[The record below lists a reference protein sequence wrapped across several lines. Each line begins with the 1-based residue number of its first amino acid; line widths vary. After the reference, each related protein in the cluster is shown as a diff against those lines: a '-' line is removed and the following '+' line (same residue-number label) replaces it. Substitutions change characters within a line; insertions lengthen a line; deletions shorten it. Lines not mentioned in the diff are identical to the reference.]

1 MISSAAQHLLTR
13 TFISSVSLGFRLGP
27 NFFLSFGLGFAKV
40 RTFGEPGWVFVTP
53 LAPERH
59 ENQDNLSNETMLAF
73 WPIGLKARTTHG
85 KSWNVSVS
93 VSFSLVSIPNVPTLG
108 APRPLSSAMEVH
120 PKMGVRKNTVRLPLS
135 SQIKISFEIDIFHQ
149 RRALKKNL

>member
-1 MISSAAQHLLTR
+1 MA
-13 TFISSVSLGFRLGP
+13 
-27 NFFLSFGLGFAKV
+27 
-40 RTFGEPGWVFVTP
+40 VTP

-120 PKMGVRKNTVRLPLS
+120 PTMGVRKNTVRLPLS